1 MLKKQIAGLQEEFR
15 RNKIHWQA
23 AHSRLRSQVEALTKR
38 NLDLQDE
45 LGMSEHQKMETQRKH
60 GAVDIINRRSETP
73 LSAAILRGTSSQ
85 ETVEERPLQDNHK
98 SLVDVHVRRKIS
110 FDNLAHNDRNA
121 QAARRTLLR
130 SESLK
135 TARGE
140 QRTRSPSKMLN
151 NGSLTPTGQRT
162 PHQTPFQIQ
171 KASPQLTSDQQQ
183 NHGRN
188 TPILKSNQCV
198 DKNTAPFLYV
208 KGICSST
215 SGASED
221 AVFSNSL
228 NTDILNSTP
237 LDDVEIQM
245 MEDVGHKRTQRFK
258 KASRPKSVPANG
270 RKTPEGNLSTF
281 EKTEKKPT
289 LLRRASSFTEAKV
302 GGEVKE
308 EIKYLDGKVKQLFT
322 DGRRITT
329 YPNGTKMEISTD
341 KKTVTVTF
349 YNGDIKK
356 ILADQTV
363 IYYYGDAQTSRTI
376 YPDGLEVLQFPNDQI
391 EKYHP
396 DGTEEIIFPN
406 QTVKRRYGGGF
417 EETIF
422 PDGTVVKVEK
432 NGDKTIHFHNGQ
444 KEIQTAGSKR
454 REYPDGTIRT
464 VYANGQWETNNVAER
479 VPMPNDK
486 EALILNE

>member
-1 MLKKQIAGLQEEFR
+1 MAKMLKKQIAGLQEEFR

-23 AHSRLRSQVEALTKR
+23 AHSRLKSQVEALTKR

-121 QAARRTLLR
+121 QA
-130 SESLK
+130 
-135 TARGE
+135 
-140 QRTRSPSKMLN
+140 
-151 NGSLTPTGQRT
+151 
-162 PHQTPFQIQ
+162 
-171 KASPQLTSDQQQ
+171 SPQLTSDQQQ

-208 KGICSST
+208 KG
-215 SGASED
+215 ASED

-245 MEDVGHKRTQRFK
+245 MEHVGHKRTQRFK

-270 RKTPEGNLSTF
+270 RETPEGNLSTF

-464 VYANGQWETNNVAER
+464 VYASGQWETNNVAER